1 MFGSTARHIS
11 QDFCSYGLDINFFNR
26 YELDKEFNEV
36 TVDGRDVTA
45 VVTVKGDEMTI
56 IQRATAKD
64 EKDTKI
70 VRKFVGDEVVETDRI
85 EGTAVVATQRYKRL

>member
-1 MFGSTARHIS
+1 
-11 QDFCSYGLDINFFNR
+11 
-26 YELDKEFNEV
+26 
-36 TVDGRDVTA
+36 
-45 VVTVKGDEMTI
+45 MTI

>member
-1 MFGSTARHIS
+1 LCLHCG
-11 QDFCSYGLDINFFNR
+11 CGLDIIFFNCDR

-45 VVTVKGDEMTI
+45 VVTVQGDEMTI

-85 EGTAVVATQRYKRL
+85 EGTSVVATQRYKRL